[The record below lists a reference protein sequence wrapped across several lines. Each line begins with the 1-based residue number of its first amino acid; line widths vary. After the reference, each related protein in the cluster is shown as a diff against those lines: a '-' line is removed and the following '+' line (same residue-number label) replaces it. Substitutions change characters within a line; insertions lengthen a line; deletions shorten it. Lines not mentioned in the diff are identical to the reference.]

1 MSKFFWNNFYRRK
14 GQNFF
19 WPWTDLITL
28 INRHFYKKKNISVLE
43 IGIGSGANV
52 PFYISKRFN
61 IFGVDKSDVA
71 IKILKKRYPKFKKN
85 FFAEDFTYKKF
96 KKKKFDLIVD
106 RGSISCG
113 NDLIKIKKII
123 SSIEFYLKKNGL
135 FIGVD
140 MYSKSSSY
148 YKSKIN
154 KKISK
159 KNFFSFN
166 SGPFAKMGEIFF
178 FNLQDISNNFNKFN
192 ILNLSEKK
200 ILNYKPKKKNIFASW
215 MIVAEKK

>member
-1 MSKFFWNNFYRRK
+1 MSKLFWNNFYKRK

-28 INRHFYKKKNISVLE
+28 INRHLNKKKKISVLE

-71 IKILKKRYPKFKKN
+71 IKILKKRYPKFKNN
-85 FFAEDFTYKKF
+85 FFAEDFIHKQF
-96 KKKKFDLIVD
+96 KKKKFDLIID

-123 SSIEFYLKKNGL
+123 SLIEFNLKKKGL

-148 YKSKIN
+148 FKSKSN

-159 KNFFSFN
+159 KNFFSFH
-166 SGPFAKMGEIFF
+166 SGPFAKMGKIFF
-178 FNLQDISNNFNKFN
+178 FNLRDISNNFNKFN
-192 ILNLSEKK
+192 ILDLNEKK
-200 ILNYKPKKKNIFASW
+200 ILNYKLRNKIIFASW